1 MVKVRIWFKDINVFV
16 EYTFSDYD
24 MAMQCITTLKDHQ
37 TAATLPIQYLIQE
50 ELLYYFKFH

>member
-50 ELLYYFKFH
+50 EL